1 VRSDEV
7 RLRWTGALLVGGR
20 SRRMGRDKLAL
31 PLDGGRLVDRAADA
45 LRVTCCEHLSVG
57 RDLGLDGFRFV
68 PDALPGCGPLGGLVA
83 ALEACPT
90 PGLVAL
96 AGDLPGIDAAFVRAL
111 QERASLEP
119 GSVWIP
125 RSEDGLQPLAAAWP
139 AAAAAPL
146 RVALESGVR
155 ALRRAVE
162 LVPHQVWEL
171 PRTAKMRAALR
182 NLNAPPDWEAFT
194 GSPLP
199 SSEPDA

>member
-1 VRSDEV
+1 MRPDEV

-45 LRVTCCEHLSVG
+45 LRATCSVHLCVG
-57 RDLGLDGFRFV
+57 RELDLEGFRFV
-68 PDALPGCGPLGGLVA
+68 PDAAPDCGPLAGLVA
-83 ALEACPT
+83 ALEAART
-90 PGLVAL
+90 PAVVGL

-111 QERASLEP
+111 QVEAEKTP
-119 GSVWIP
+119 GSVCIP
-125 RSEDGLQPLAAAWP
+125 VSEEGLEPLAAAWP
-139 AAAAAPL
+139 VAVAAELRAAL
-146 RVALESGVR
+146 DSGVR
-155 ALRRAVE
+155 ALRRAAE
-162 LVPHQVWEL
+162 LVPHRVWEL